1 MELKEFLASDEG
13 ESSDSADED
22 VVQDRSSK
30 KQKKQD
36 LYRAL
41 LQSGDG
47 SEGSDQDEEE
57 NQDME
62 ITFNT
67 GLEDLSK
74 RILEKK
80 DRKSESVWEAYLRKR
95 REKKKSRKNRSKN
108 SSEDESSDSDEE
120 HIEESDDFFVEES
133 VAKGSK
139 KTRSKNADKEKQE
152 EMAKEAE
159 ASRAELELLLAD
171 DKGTDAN
178 LKGYNLK
185 RKKLKGKRGKE
196 APDEEKL
203 PAVDYDDPRFA
214 PLFNSPLFALD
225 PTDPQFKRYFS
236 NLVSNVLLF
245 VLKLEASAFSLL
257 IWHSCVFHNVLLYAP
272 DNLTIIACSNTLRNA
287 NQPQNNNNN
296 NDNCI
301 LKFSLLYSWS
311 YICCASRNLSI

>member
-13 ESSDSADED
+13 ESSDSTDED
-22 VVQDRSSK
+22 VAQDRSTK

-47 SEGSDQDEEE
+47 SEGSDQDNEE

-108 SSEDESSDSDEE
+108 SSEDESSDSDKEP
-120 HIEESDDFFVEES
+120 IEESDDFFVEES
-133 VAKGSK
+133 FAKGSK
-139 KTRSKNADKEKQE
+139 KNRGKNTEKEKQDE

-185 RKKLKGKRGKE
+185 RKKLKGKKGKE
-196 APDEEKL
+196 APDEGKI
-203 PAVDYDDPRFA
+203 PAVNYDDPRFA
-214 PLFNSPLFALD
+214 PLFSSPLFALD

-236 NLVSNVLLF
+236 NLVSNILLF
-245 VLKLEASAFSLL
+245 VLKLGCFSLCL
-257 IWHSCVFHNVLLYAP
+257 INMENV
-272 DNLTIIACSNTLRNA
+272 C
-287 NQPQNNNNN
+287 
-296 NDNCI
+296 
-301 LKFSLLYSWS
+301 
-311 YICCASRNLSI
+311 LS

>member
-13 ESSDSADED
+13 ESSDSTDED
-22 VVQDRSSK
+22 VAQDRSSK

-47 SEGSDQDEEE
+47 SEGSDQDNEE

-108 SSEDESSDSDEE
+108 SSEDESSDSDKEP
-120 HIEESDDFFVEES
+120 IEESDDFFVEES
-133 VAKGSK
+133 FAKGSK
-139 KTRSKNADKEKQE
+139 KNRGKNTEKEKQDE

-185 RKKLKGKRGKE
+185 RKKLKGKKGKE
-196 APDEEKL
+196 APDEGKI
-203 PAVDYDDPRFA
+203 PAVNYDDPRFA

-236 NLVSNVLLF
+236 NLVSNILLF
-245 VLKLEASAFSLL
+245 VLKLGCFIFAYL
-257 IWHSCVFHNVLLYAP
+257 IWQTCVFRNMVLYAP
-272 DNLTIIACSNTLRNA
+272 DNLSLLVLIDLGNA
-287 NQPQNNNNN
+287 NYPRIITITIMIIV
-296 NDNCI
+296 C
-301 LKFSLLYSWS
+301 
-311 YICCASRNLSI
+311 